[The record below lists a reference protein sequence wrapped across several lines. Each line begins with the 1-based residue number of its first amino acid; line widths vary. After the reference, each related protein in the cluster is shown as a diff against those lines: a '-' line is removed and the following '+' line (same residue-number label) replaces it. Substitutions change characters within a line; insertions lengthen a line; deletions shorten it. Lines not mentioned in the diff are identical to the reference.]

1 MVIMVTFRDTVGAAA
16 VRRPYRQGR
25 PATHSNRFIHSSFI
39 ILHSSLFCIFA
50 VQKSPTMSRGFV
62 KEGDQEEV
70 PMLTPRAF
78 LPAGVEN
85 FVTSTGMEELK
96 AEREEIL
103 RERKQYEGVDNNDAR
118 VNNNYLTGKLRL
130 LEERIHSARVLDYD
144 PQRQNDVA
152 FGATIKFKNL
162 KNNQIAQYQIVGVDE
177 ANIMK
182 GKISFLS
189 PLSKVLM
196 NKKAGETVSFNT
208 PQGEM
213 QMEIL
218 EIR

>member
-1 MVIMVTFRDTVGAAA
+1 
-16 VRRPYRQGR
+16 
-25 PATHSNRFIHSSFI
+25 
-39 ILHSSLFCIFA
+39 
-50 VQKSPTMSRGFV
+50 MSRGFV
-62 KEGDQEEV
+62 KEGDQEDV

-85 FVTSTGMEELK
+85 FVTSAGLEELK

-130 LEERIHSARVLDYD
+130 LEERLHSARVLDYD
-144 PQRQNDVA
+144 PQKQKDVA

-208 PQGEM
+208 PQGEI

-218 EIR
+218 SIC

>member
-1 MVIMVTFRDTVGAAA
+1 
-16 VRRPYRQGR
+16 
-25 PATHSNRFIHSSFI
+25 
-39 ILHSSLFCIFA
+39 
-50 VQKSPTMSRGFV
+50 MSRGFV

-85 FVTSTGMEELK
+85 FVTSAGLEELK

-130 LEERIHSARVLDYD
+130 LEERLHSARVLDYD
-144 PQRQNDVA
+144 PQRQTDVA
-152 FGATIKFKNL
+152 FGATIRFKNL

-182 GKISFLS
+182 GKISFIS

-196 NKKAGETVSFNT
+196 NKRVGDIVTLNP

-213 QMEIL
+213 RMEIL

>member
-1 MVIMVTFRDTVGAAA
+1 
-16 VRRPYRQGR
+16 
-25 PATHSNRFIHSSFI
+25 
-39 ILHSSLFCIFA
+39 
-50 VQKSPTMSRGFV
+50 MSRGFV

-78 LPAGVEN
+78 LPPGVEN
-85 FVTSTGMEELK
+85 FVTSVGMEELK

-213 QMEIL
+213 RMEIL

>member
-1 MVIMVTFRDTVGAAA
+1 
-16 VRRPYRQGR
+16 
-25 PATHSNRFIHSSFI
+25 
-39 ILHSSLFCIFA
+39 
-50 VQKSPTMSRGFV
+50 MSRGFV

-78 LPAGVEN
+78 LPPGVEN
-85 FVTSTGMEELK
+85 FVTSVGMEELK

-213 QMEIL
+213 QMEI
-218 EIR
+218 ISIS

>member
-1 MVIMVTFRDTVGAAA
+1 
-16 VRRPYRQGR
+16 
-25 PATHSNRFIHSSFI
+25 
-39 ILHSSLFCIFA
+39 
-50 VQKSPTMSRGFV
+50 MSRGFV

-85 FVTSTGMEELK
+85 FVTSVGMEELK

>member
-1 MVIMVTFRDTVGAAA
+1 
-16 VRRPYRQGR
+16 
-25 PATHSNRFIHSSFI
+25 
-39 ILHSSLFCIFA
+39 
-50 VQKSPTMSRGFV
+50 MSRGFV

-189 PLSKVLM
+189 PLSKVLK

>member
-1 MVIMVTFRDTVGAAA
+1 MVVGLPHCDSPTGHPSY
-16 VRRPYRQGR
+16 RRCEPY
-25 PATHSNRFIHSSFI
+25 SSLC

-85 FVTSTGMEELK
+85 FVTSVGMEELK

>member
-1 MVIMVTFRDTVGAAA
+1 
-16 VRRPYRQGR
+16 
-25 PATHSNRFIHSSFI
+25 
-39 ILHSSLFCIFA
+39 
-50 VQKSPTMSRGFV
+50 MSRGFV

-85 FVTSTGMEELK
+85 FVTSAGLEALM

-152 FGATIKFKNL
+152 FGATVKFKNL

-177 ANIMK
+177 ANITK

-213 QMEIL
+213 RMEIL
-218 EIR
+218 SIS

>member
-1 MVIMVTFRDTVGAAA
+1 
-16 VRRPYRQGR
+16 
-25 PATHSNRFIHSSFI
+25 
-39 ILHSSLFCIFA
+39 
-50 VQKSPTMSRGFV
+50 MSRGFV

-85 FVTSTGMEELK
+85 FVTSAGLEALK

-130 LEERIHSARVLDYD
+130 LEERLHSARVLDYD
-144 PQRQNDVA
+144 PQKQKDVA

-196 NKKAGETVSFNT
+196 NKKAGETVSFNA

-213 QMEIL
+213 QMEI
-218 EIR
+218 ISIS

>member
-1 MVIMVTFRDTVGAAA
+1 
-16 VRRPYRQGR
+16 
-25 PATHSNRFIHSSFI
+25 
-39 ILHSSLFCIFA
+39 
-50 VQKSPTMSRGFV
+50 MSRGFV

-78 LPAGVEN
+78 LLSGVEN
-85 FVTSTGMEELK
+85 FVTTAGLEALK

-103 RERKQYEGVDNNDAR
+103 NERKQYEGVDNNDAR

-144 PQRQNDVA
+144 PQRQDDVA

-177 ANIMK
+177 ANMQ

-196 NKKAGETVSFNT
+196 NKKVGDIVTFKT
-208 PQGEM
+208 PQGEVG
-213 QMEIL
+213 MEIL
-218 EIR
+218 EIS

>member
-1 MVIMVTFRDTVGAAA
+1 
-16 VRRPYRQGR
+16 
-25 PATHSNRFIHSSFI
+25 
-39 ILHSSLFCIFA
+39 
-50 VQKSPTMSRGFV
+50 MSRGFV

-85 FVTSTGMEELK
+85 FVTSAGLEALM

-152 FGATIKFKNL
+152 FGATVKFKNL

-177 ANIMK
+177 ANITK

-213 QMEIL
+213 RMEI
-218 EIR
+218 ISIS

>member
-1 MVIMVTFRDTVGAAA
+1 
-16 VRRPYRQGR
+16 
-25 PATHSNRFIHSSFI
+25 
-39 ILHSSLFCIFA
+39 
-50 VQKSPTMSRGFV
+50 MSRGFV
-62 KEGDQEEV
+62 KEGDQEDV

-85 FVTSTGMEELK
+85 FVTSVGMEELK

-162 KNNQIAQYQIVGVDE
+162 KNDQIAQYQIVGVDE

-196 NKKAGETVSFNT
+196 NKKAGEIVSFNT

>member
-1 MVIMVTFRDTVGAAA
+1 
-16 VRRPYRQGR
+16 
-25 PATHSNRFIHSSFI
+25 
-39 ILHSSLFCIFA
+39 
-50 VQKSPTMSRGFV
+50 MSRGFV

-196 NKKAGETVSFNT
+196 NKKAGEIVSFTT

-213 QMEIL
+213 QMEI
-218 EIR
+218 ISIS

>member
-1 MVIMVTFRDTVGAAA
+1 M
-16 VRRPYRQGR
+16 
-25 PATHSNRFIHSSFI
+25 
-39 ILHSSLFCIFA
+39 
-50 VQKSPTMSRGFV
+50 

-85 FVTSTGMEELK
+85 FVTSVGLEALK

-118 VNNNYLTGKLRL
+118 VNNNFLTGKLRL

-162 KNNQIAQYQIVGVDE
+162 KNNQIASYQIVGVDE

-196 NKKAGETVSFNT
+196 NKKAGEIVSFNT

-218 EIR
+218 EIK

>member
-1 MVIMVTFRDTVGAAA
+1 
-16 VRRPYRQGR
+16 
-25 PATHSNRFIHSSFI
+25 
-39 ILHSSLFCIFA
+39 
-50 VQKSPTMSRGFV
+50 MSRGFV

-78 LPAGVEN
+78 LPPGVEN
-85 FVTSTGMEELK
+85 FVTTAGLEALK
-96 AEREEIL
+96 QEREDIL
-103 RERKQYEGVDNNDAR
+103 QERKQYEGVDNNDAR

>member
-1 MVIMVTFRDTVGAAA
+1 
-16 VRRPYRQGR
+16 
-25 PATHSNRFIHSSFI
+25 
-39 ILHSSLFCIFA
+39 
-50 VQKSPTMSRGFV
+50 MSRGFV

>member
-1 MVIMVTFRDTVGAAA
+1 
-16 VRRPYRQGR
+16 
-25 PATHSNRFIHSSFI
+25 
-39 ILHSSLFCIFA
+39 
-50 VQKSPTMSRGFV
+50 MSRGFV

-85 FVTSTGMEELK
+85 FVTSAGMEELK

-103 RERKQYEGVDNNDAR
+103 RERKQYEGIDNNDAR

-152 FGATIKFKNL
+152 FGATIKFKDL
-162 KNNQIAQYQIVGVDE
+162 KNNKIAQYQIVGVDE

-196 NKKAGETVSFNT
+196 NKRVGDIVTFNT

>member
-1 MVIMVTFRDTVGAAA
+1 
-16 VRRPYRQGR
+16 
-25 PATHSNRFIHSSFI
+25 
-39 ILHSSLFCIFA
+39 
-50 VQKSPTMSRGFV
+50 MSRGFV

-78 LPAGVEN
+78 LPPGVEN
-85 FVTSTGMEELK
+85 FVTSVGMEELK

-152 FGATIKFKNL
+152 FGATIRFKNL

-208 PQGEM
+208 PQGEI
-213 QMEIL
+213 QMEI
-218 EIR
+218 ISIS

>member
-1 MVIMVTFRDTVGAAA
+1 MGCWFLAIGFALASRRFRHFLPSAAEWWY
-16 VRRPYRQGR
+16 VD
-25 PATHSNRFIHSSFI
+25 SIKNVL
-39 ILHSSLFCIFA
+39 LHFNIE
-50 VQKSPTMSRGFV
+50 TMSRGFV

-85 FVTSTGMEELK
+85 FVTTTGLEELK

-196 NKKAGETVSFNT
+196 NKKVGETVSFNT

-218 EIR
+218 SIS

>member
-1 MVIMVTFRDTVGAAA
+1 
-16 VRRPYRQGR
+16 
-25 PATHSNRFIHSSFI
+25 
-39 ILHSSLFCIFA
+39 
-50 VQKSPTMSRGFV
+50 
-62 KEGDQEEV
+62 
-70 PMLTPRAF
+70 MLTPRAF
-78 LPAGVEN
+78 LPPGVEN
-85 FVTSTGMEELK
+85 FVTTAGLEALK

-103 RERKQYEGVDNNDAR
+103 NERKQYEGVDNNDAR

-152 FGATIKFKNL
+152 FGATVKFKNL

-196 NKKAGETVSFNT
+196 NKRAGETVTFNT

-218 EIR
+218 SIS

>member
-1 MVIMVTFRDTVGAAA
+1 
-16 VRRPYRQGR
+16 
-25 PATHSNRFIHSSFI
+25 
-39 ILHSSLFCIFA
+39 
-50 VQKSPTMSRGFV
+50 MSRGFV

-85 FVTSTGMEELK
+85 FVTSAGLEALM

-152 FGATIKFKNL
+152 FGATVKFKNL

-177 ANIMK
+177 ANITK

-196 NKKAGETVSFNT
+196 NKRAGETVTFNT

-213 QMEIL
+213 RMEIL
-218 EIR
+218 SIS

>member
-1 MVIMVTFRDTVGAAA
+1 M
-16 VRRPYRQGR
+16 Y
-25 PATHSNRFIHSSFI
+25 
-39 ILHSSLFCIFA
+39 FCA
-50 VQKSPTMSRGFV
+50 LKLPTMSRGFV

-78 LPAGVEN
+78 LPPGVEN
-85 FVTSTGMEELK
+85 FVTTAGLEALK

-103 RERKQYEGVDNNDAR
+103 NERKQYEGIDNNDAR

-144 PQRQNDVA
+144 PQRQDDVA

-162 KNNQIAQYQIVGVDE
+162 KNNQIAQCQIVGVDE
-177 ANIMK
+177 ANIMQ

-196 NKKAGETVSFNT
+196 NKKVGDIVTFKT
-208 PQGEM
+208 PQGEVG
-213 QMEIL
+213 MEIL
-218 EIR
+218 EIS

>member
-1 MVIMVTFRDTVGAAA
+1 
-16 VRRPYRQGR
+16 
-25 PATHSNRFIHSSFI
+25 
-39 ILHSSLFCIFA
+39 
-50 VQKSPTMSRGFV
+50 MSRGFV

-78 LPAGVEN
+78 LPPGVEN
-85 FVTSTGMEELK
+85 FVTSAGMEELK

-196 NKKAGETVSFNT
+196 NKRVGETVSFKT
-208 PQGEM
+208 PSGEIL
-213 QMEIL
+213 MEIL
-218 EIR
+218 EIL

>member
-1 MVIMVTFRDTVGAAA
+1 
-16 VRRPYRQGR
+16 
-25 PATHSNRFIHSSFI
+25 
-39 ILHSSLFCIFA
+39 
-50 VQKSPTMSRGFV
+50 MSRGFV

-85 FVTSTGMEELK
+85 FVTSVGMEELK

-218 EIR
+218 EIW

>member
-1 MVIMVTFRDTVGAAA
+1 
-16 VRRPYRQGR
+16 
-25 PATHSNRFIHSSFI
+25 
-39 ILHSSLFCIFA
+39 
-50 VQKSPTMSRGFV
+50 MSRGFV

-213 QMEIL
+213 QMEI
-218 EIR
+218 ISIS